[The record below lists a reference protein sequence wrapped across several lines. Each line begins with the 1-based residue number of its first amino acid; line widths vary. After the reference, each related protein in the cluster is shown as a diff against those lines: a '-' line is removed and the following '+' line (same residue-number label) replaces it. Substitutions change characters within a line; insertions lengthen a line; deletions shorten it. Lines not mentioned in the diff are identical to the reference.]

1 MWQWR
6 QIFEGP
12 MPGPTRISGRAQ
24 QVQIP
29 PCEAPAA
36 MPTDDFVLLLEGAL
50 RKLNDLAGLAASPL
64 AIHLASSLGA
74 SFALAAVERTADMSP
89 LARARLLR
97 EVIVDALR
105 ELSPVADRRE
115 LYAGPRALCFDV
127 LAQEYLQEIPTKVIS
142 MRRGIS
148 ESTLYRYRR
157 EAIRILAWQLLWQ
170 EERARRNAARDGAF
184 GQ

>member
-50 RKLNDLAGLAASPL
+50 RKLNNPAALGASPL
-64 AIHLASSLGA
+64 AVHLARSLGA
-74 SFALAAVERTADMSP
+74 SLALVAGERAADMSP
-89 LARARLLR
+89 LARAGVLR
-97 EVIVDALR
+97 EVIVEAMR
-105 ELSPVADRRE
+105 RLSPVANGRE
-115 LYAGPRALCFDV
+115 LYAGPRALPFDV

-170 EERARRNAARDGAF
+170 EERARRHAARDGVF
-184 GQ
+184 SQ